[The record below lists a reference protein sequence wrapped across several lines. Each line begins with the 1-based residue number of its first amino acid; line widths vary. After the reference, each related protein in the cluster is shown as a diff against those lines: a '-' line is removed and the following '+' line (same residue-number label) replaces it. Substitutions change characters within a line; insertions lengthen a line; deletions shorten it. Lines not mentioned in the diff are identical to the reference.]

1 MEGSDRI
8 TKRDDNAGKIAL
20 DAITIL
26 SSLGY
31 TEYSILLLNRLEAV
45 LDERN

>member
-8 TKRDDNAGKIAL
+8 TKRDDNANKIAL

-31 TEYSILLLNRLEAV
+31 SQYSILLLNRLEAV
-45 LDERN
+45 LNERN

>member
-1 MEGSDRI
+1 MTPKNDTM
-8 TKRDDNAGKIAL
+8 TKVAL

-31 TEYSILLLNRLEAV
+31 SQYSNPLLSRLEA
-45 LDERN
+45 LFNERK

>member
-1 MEGSDRI
+1 MEGLNRI

-31 TEYSILLLNRLEAV
+31 TQYSIPLHNRLEAV
-45 LDERN
+45 LNERN

>member
-1 MEGSDRI
+1 MEGLDRI

-26 SSLGY
+26 SNLGY
-31 TEYSILLLNRLEAV
+31 SQYSILLLNRLEAV